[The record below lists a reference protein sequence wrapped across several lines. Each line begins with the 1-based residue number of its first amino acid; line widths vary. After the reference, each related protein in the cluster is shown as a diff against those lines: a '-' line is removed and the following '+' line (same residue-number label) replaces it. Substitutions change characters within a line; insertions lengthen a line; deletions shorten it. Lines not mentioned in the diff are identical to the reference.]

1 MLLVSLL
8 NNDRRDDDDDDE
20 EDIADLPWLTHSDL
34 VQIQQE
40 FLFLRQKAD
49 GSKLLWFRT
58 DVLNKYKNHGYCEFD
73 ATNPFNCILVFLDFD
88 KKHVVTSTLFE
99 IHNGNIIM
107 MRLQDFIGVPPKERN
122 HWQKYQIIDN
132 LHLHT

>member
-1 MLLVSLL
+1 MQLVSLL
-8 NNDRRDDDDDDE
+8 NNDRRNDDE
-20 EDIADLPWLTHSDL
+20 EDIADLPWLTHSDI

-73 ATNPFNCILVFLDFD
+73 ATNPFSCILIFLDFD

-107 MRLQDFIGVPPKERN
+107 MRPYDFLGVPPKQRN